1 MMGEDISHYNITD
14 TAGIIPRFS
23 QELFKIIEGSEE
35 YSHTKVEISYFEI
48 YNEKIHDLLGP
59 SQNGRS
65 APLRVREH
73 PELGPYVVD
82 LTVHNVH
89 SFETLQVPIYWFYS
103 LFLVGI
109 LLYYD
114 PRNNVFAFFD
124 DSCFIWLNIL
134 FKYGHLL
141 WQYCELLAVK

>member
-1 MMGEDISHYNITD
+1 MNLDIMLLGITILFFCLFVNSMMGEDISQYNIPD

-89 SFETLQVPIYWFYS
+89 SFETLQVLSVSFS
-103 LFLVGI
+103 I
-109 LLYYD
+109 L
-114 PRNNVFAFFD
+114 
-124 DSCFIWLNIL
+124 
-134 FKYGHLL
+134 G
-141 WQYCELLAVK
+141 